1 MEKTNTSTF
10 ERPFE
15 KKNKCHHTA
24 EQPKPQSPAHT
35 KIVIVSNNNGRHC
48 DPSIPST
55 YSILLLFFHS
65 LFHCS
70 AEKKTTLEPNCSDFH
85 RHLYM
90 QRYLYPSLQP
100 FSLARSPAIGC
111 LWLAELHRIKNHLF
125 IRKNCNF
132 SCAFSSFY
140 SIIPLYCEIISFHFY
155 LYVMIR
161 NIFIGFLFKLFCFSV
176 LYRLVPLRLPFTLA
190 VAVAM
195 VMAWAF
201 DFCALCT
208 YRCTGAVS
216 FPL

>member
-1 MEKTNTSTF
+1 MDNFSAYLLGLLAMMAIEW
-10 ERPFE
+10 PFSLLPLLIMAHLRQTKE
-15 KKNKCHHTA
+15 EAPWKKPTHQHLNVRSRKKNKCHHTA

-111 LWLAELHRIKNHLF
+111 L
-125 IRKNCNF
+125 
-132 SCAFSSFY
+132 
-140 SIIPLYCEIISFHFY
+140 
-155 LYVMIR
+155 
-161 NIFIGFLFKLFCFSV
+161 
-176 LYRLVPLRLPFTLA
+176 
-190 VAVAM
+190 
-195 VMAWAF
+195 
-201 DFCALCT
+201 
-208 YRCTGAVS
+208 
-216 FPL
+216 